1 MQYKNTEYGDAI
13 VQGIIHEYDIKAAG
27 LSVMYAE
34 KIISK
39 DMYDYYNSLPKEIR
53 NIKLGM
59 YIGEKGLSAKRNEA
73 LDKYM
78 EKFIKE
84 NEIQDGNIMEIA
96 SDALWL
102 FNVRRLKVREFG
114 PVQIR
119 LDRVASIMISWNI
132 YRFHFDSWSGAFFIR
147 GYKEDTQFT
156 RKIKELLAL
165 IDSNTEQPVLYNF
178 LHDMKADIV
187 YGVYEFISYEK
198 SIQFIDW
205 LLEQII
211 K

>member
-1 MQYKNTEYGDAI
+1 MQYKNEDYGNAI
-13 VQGIIHEYDIKAAG
+13 VQGIIQEYDIKSAG

-39 DMYDYYNSLPKEIR
+39 DMYDYYSALPKEIR
-53 NIKLGM
+53 NIKLGI
-59 YIGEKGLSAKRNEA
+59 YIGEKGLSQKRNEA

-78 EKFIKE
+78 EKFINE
-84 NEIQDGNIMEIA
+84 NEIKDGNIMEIA

-119 LDRVASIMISWNI
+119 LDRVASIMISWNS
-132 YRFHFDSWSGAFFIR
+132 YRFYFDSWSGEFFIR
-147 GYKEDTQFT
+147 GYTEENQFT
-156 RKIKELLAL
+156 KKMKELLAMVDSG
-165 IDSNTEQPVLYNF
+165 IDQQTIYNF
-178 LHDMKADIV
+178 LHDMKTDILYEV
-187 YGVYEFISYEK
+187 YQFISLEK
-198 SIQFIDW
+198 SIQLIDW

-211 K
+211 R